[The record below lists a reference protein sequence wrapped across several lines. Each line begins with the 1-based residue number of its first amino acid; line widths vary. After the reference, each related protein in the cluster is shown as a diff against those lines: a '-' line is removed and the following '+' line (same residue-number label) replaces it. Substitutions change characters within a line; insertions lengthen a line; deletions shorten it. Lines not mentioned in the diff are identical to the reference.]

1 MGLDDLMANSMYG
14 ATVKFI
20 RGLLPNIVYK
30 SKYCFYYLRYD
41 LTSSK
46 VPMRTRHKKAAMN
59 NKGRIAKRVIFWSKA
74 LAQITPGLV
83 RGNPIVHVVRITSLP
98 PWVFEV
104 IYPKHACVHQCM
116 NEFNPRTMI
125 VHWSRPRAYSQSG
138 SWTLKYYLLVCSAE
152 ALVGDYTVHLADR
165 GKDTCKSKFQCG
177 ESKIRRIKPR
187 NLFGTIIPSTLGPTS
202 LSSSLSTPLS
212 NARCHFLYD
221 RLPLH
226 HSPYRIGRQVARQES
241 GSSLELRRLYPAS
254 SSRVPGLRI
263 RFDQVR

>member
-1 MGLDDLMANSMYG
+1 MYG

-20 RGLLPNIVYK
+20 LGLLPNIFYK
-30 SKYCFYYLRYD
+30 SKYCFYYLWYD

-59 NKGRIAKRVIFWSKA
+59 DEARIAKMGVIFWSKA
-74 LAQITPGLV
+74 LAQITPRLV
-83 RGNPIVHVVRITSLP
+83 RRNLIVHDVRITSLP

-116 NEFNPRTMI
+116 NEFNLRTM
-125 VHWSRPRAYSQSG
+125 VVYWSRPRAYNQSG
-138 SWTLKYYLLVCSAE
+138 SWNLRYYFLACSAE
-152 ALVGDYTVHLADR
+152 ALEGGYTVHLADR

-177 ESKIRRIKPR
+177 ESKIWRIKTW
-187 NLFGTIIPSTLGPTS
+187 NLFGTIISSTLGPSS
-202 LSSSLSTPLS
+202 LSSSLSTLLS

-226 HSPYRIGRQVARQES
+226 HSSYRIGW
-241 GSSLELRRLYPAS
+241 
-254 SSRVPGLRI
+254 
-263 RFDQVR
+263 